1 MKYSRIDSL
10 EKLAQLI
17 VHERPVQKGG
27 SSRLDMHAYYIKN
40 NNSEHVY
47 YINLCLQMIPK
58 MLELLPTYP
67 FIMRF
72 THWMDESGIYN
83 EQLCSCM
90 IQYMKEKWTEDV
102 CPDRVDERGIVLLGV
117 VSKAKHLTSYDEV
130 KTISPK
136 LCAQNKWWVQ
146 QLCYEYDPKKALEML
161 PEMPIENFPQ
171 NIFNHISRY
180 LNDFSKKELIQYV
193 RRVSLSNEEEE
204 KVIRWINI
212 FARNRKKKE

>member
-17 VHERPVQKGG
+17 VHERPVEKYG
-27 SSRLDMHAYYIKN
+27 SSRLDMHASYIKN

-47 YINLCLQMIPK
+47 YTDLCLQMIPK

-83 EQLCSCM
+83 EQVCSC
-90 IQYMKEKWTEDV
+90 IIKYMKEKWTEDA
-102 CPDRVDERGIVLLGV
+102 CPDRIDERGIVLLGV
-117 VSKAKHLTSYDEV
+117 VSKAKHLTSYDEI

-136 LCAQNKWWVQ
+136 LCDQDKWWVQ
-146 QLCYEYDPKKALEML
+146 QLCYEYDPKQALEML
-161 PEMPIENFPQ
+161 PEMPIENFSQ
-171 NIFNHISRY
+171 NLFNHISRY
-180 LNDFSKKELIQYV
+180 LEDFSKKELMQYF
-193 RRVSLSNEEEE
+193 RGVSLPKEE
-204 KVIRWINI
+204 KERVIRWINI
-212 FARNRKKKE
+212 LGQKGK